1 MFSIIYSELLK
12 KYADVLISTS
22 RGFDRNHE
30 FLETWVPNIDINY
43 SVSDLINSAIDYN
56 TKKFEIILTKE
67 ELEKL
72 DSENLIKKFSN
83 YCSINLTTK
92 GITIF
97 LEKIL

>member
-1 MFSIIYSELLK
+1 MISLNYSDLLK
-12 KYADVLISTS
+12 KYDEILTSTS
-22 RGFDRNHE
+22 RGFDTEYE
-30 FLETWVPNIDINY
+30 FLETWVPNLDINQ
-43 SVSDLINSAIDYN
+43 SISDLINSAIDYS
-56 TKKFEIILTKE
+56 TKEFEIILTKE

-97 LEKIL
+97 LEKIS